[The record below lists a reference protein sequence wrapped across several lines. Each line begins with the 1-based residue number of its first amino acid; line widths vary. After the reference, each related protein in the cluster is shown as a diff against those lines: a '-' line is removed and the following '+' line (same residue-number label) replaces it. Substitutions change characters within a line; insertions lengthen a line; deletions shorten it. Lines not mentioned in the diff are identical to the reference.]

1 MNPFQA
7 SLKAVAV
14 SGIIFTWINFTIEV
28 FKFSWH
34 IISTSPK
41 KETYKAVSKVSC
53 EECKG
58 FFNGE
63 LGEDG
68 KYICF
73 TCRGEF
79 SMID

>member
-1 MNPFQA
+1 MNLVQA
-7 SLKAVAV
+7 SLKAAAV
-14 SGIIFTWINFTIEV
+14 GGIFMLWASFTKDV
-28 FKFSWH
+28 LKFSWH
-34 IISTSPK
+34 IILTSPEE
-41 KETYKAVSKVSC
+41 ETYKAVSKVSC

-63 LGEDG
+63 LDEDG
-68 KYICF
+68 KFICF